1 MAFIK
6 IKPLDTN
13 RLIKAAKCKQMV
25 RYRVKYSLFDYR
37 TDKIELLSFGTN
49 STIEF
54 ASGQRFNLSEI
65 EVYDDQKL
73 VSIAFKEAM
82 QKFNRLIPE
91 STSRLQ
97 KMFKYTFKK
106 SSKVKAHGSMSFTF
120 EDEDGR
126 PVQPDKSTTL
136 VFRYFPPRDKREKK
150 IRLEVPTSEIFCLNS
165 NSTQQ

>member
-13 RLIKAAKCKQMV
+13 RLIKAAKCKQVV
-25 RYRVKYSLFDYR
+25 RYRVKYSSFDYR
-37 TDKIELLSFGTN
+37 TDKIELLLFGTN

-54 ASGQRFNLSEI
+54 VSGQKFNLTEI

-126 PVQPDKSTTL
+126 PVRPDKSTTL
-136 VFRYFPPRDKREKK
+136 VFRYFPRDKREKK
-150 IRLEVPTSEIFCLNS
+150 IRLEVPTSEIFCLNNS
-165 NSTQQ
+165 NTQQ